1 MRSFPELPLQGEG
14 GVEILHAS
22 GILAGSG
29 VVALCA
35 RSGTGKSTM
44 ATHLQQR
51 GYVVWADDAV
61 IWTSSEAGAITF
73 PFPFR
78 LGVGKAAS
86 RAAGESAGSDPRAL
100 KAIFVLERIEQSV
113 EGDDVAVGPVSG
125 ASALTSVLP
134 HAHSFSL
141 CDERRRR
148 DFVTRYVHL
157 AATIP
162 VVHVRFR
169 HDVGKIGALCD
180 TFERLLDGIDSG
192 GRTVPR

>member
-1 MRSFPELPLQGEG
+1 
-14 GVEILHAS
+14 VEILHAS
-22 GILAGSG
+22 GVLAGAG

-35 RSGTGKSTM
+35 RSGTGKSTI

-51 GYVVWADDAV
+51 GYGVWADDAV
-61 IWTSSEAGAITF
+61 MWTSSEAGAITF

-78 LGVGKAAS
+78 PGAGKAAS
-86 RAAGESAGSDPRAL
+86 HAAGESAGSVPRTL
-100 KAIFVLERIEQSV
+100 KAIFVLERIEQLA
-113 EGDDVAVGPVSG
+113 GDDDVVIGLVSG

-134 HAHSFSL
+134 HAHFSP

-180 TFERLLDGIDSG
+180 TFARLLDGIDSG